1 MTTKTERRLPKRK
14 LNDRRKLQRKKQK
27 KRLKT
32 TREPHQSKGYRD
44 RVLNKTVLILLLM
57 VVMARMILNKR
68 LVPKLSLKMQKMLT
82 LRMKT

>member
-1 MTTKTERRLPKRK
+1 MTTKTERRLLRRK
-14 LNDRRKLQRKKQK
+14 LNDRRKSQQKKQK
-27 KRLKT
+27 KHLKT

-44 RVLNKTVLILLLM
+44 QVLNKTVLILLPM

-82 LRMKT
+82 LRIRM